1 MLEISYLEVY
11 KMNLLNTFTIEQNQL
26 LNEAGIYIQDK
37 DYSKDEIKIIFNS
50 IVEKVMNKSL
60 KNRDMTNSLQ
70 KYNDI
75 INILDNNIN

>member
-50 IVEKVMNKSL
+50 VIENVMNKSL
-60 KNRDMTNSLQ
+60 KNRDMPNSLR

>member
-37 DYSKDEIKIIFNS
+37 DYSKDEIKTIFNS
-50 IVEKVMNKSL
+50 IVENVMNKSL

>member
-1 MLEISYLEVY
+1 
-11 KMNLLNTFTIEQNQL
+11 MNLLNTFTIEQNQL

-37 DYSKDEIKIIFNS
+37 NYSKDEIKIIFNS
-50 IVEKVMNKSL
+50 IIENVMNKSL
-60 KNRDMTNSLQ
+60 KNRDMTSSLQ

>member
-1 MLEISYLEVY
+1 
-11 KMNLLNTFTIEQNQL
+11 MNLLNIFNMEQITL
-26 LNEAGIYIQDK
+26 LNQAGIPIQDR

-50 IVEKVMNKSL
+50 VIENVMNKSL
-60 KNRDMTNSLQ
+60 KNRDMPNSLR

>member
-11 KMNLLNTFTIEQNQL
+11 KLNLLNTFTIEQNQL

-37 DYSKDEIKIIFNS
+37 NYSKDEIKIIFNS
-50 IVEKVMNKSL
+50 IIENVMNKSL

>member
-11 KMNLLNTFTIEQNQL
+11 KINLLNTFTIEQNQL

-50 IVEKVMNKSL
+50 IVENVMNKSL
-60 KNRDMTNSLQ
+60 KNTDMTNSLQ

>member
-26 LNEAGIYIQDK
+26 LNEAGIYIQDRN
-37 DYSKDEIKIIFNS
+37 YSKDEIKIIFNS
-50 IVEKVMNKSL
+50 IIENVMNKSL

>member
-50 IVEKVMNKSL
+50 IIENVMNKSL

>member
-50 IVEKVMNKSL
+50 IISYPFFWHENTSL
-60 KNRDMTNSLQ
+60 HKTYFDYVK
-70 KYNDI
+70 KYLHNG
-75 INILDNNIN
+75 

>member
-1 MLEISYLEVY
+1 
-11 KMNLLNTFTIEQNQL
+11 MNLKKTFTIEQNQL
-26 LNEAGIYIQDK
+26 INEAGIYIQDK

-50 IVEKVMNKSL
+50 IVENVMNKSL

>member
-50 IVEKVMNKSL
+50 IVENVMNKSL
-60 KNRDMTNSLQ
+60 KNRDM
-70 KYNDI
+70 I
-75 INILDNNIN
+75 IAYAKIRYINKC

>member
-11 KMNLLNTFTIEQNQL
+11 KMNLLNTFTIQQNQL

-50 IVEKVMNKSL
+50 IVENVMNKSL

>member
-50 IVEKVMNKSL
+50 NVENVMNKSL

>member
-1 MLEISYLEVY
+1 
-11 KMNLLNTFTIEQNQL
+11 MNLLNTFTIEQNQL

-37 DYSKDEIKIIFNS
+37 DYSKDEIKTIFNS
-50 IVEKVMNKSL
+50 IVENVMNKSL

>member
-37 DYSKDEIKIIFNS
+37 DYSRDERKIIFNS
-50 IVEKVMNKSL
+50 IIENVMNKSL

>member
-1 MLEISYLEVY
+1 MLEISYLELY

-50 IVEKVMNKSL
+50 IVENVMNKSL

>member
-1 MLEISYLEVY
+1 
-11 KMNLLNTFTIEQNQL
+11 MNLLNTFTIEQNQL

-37 DYSKDEIKIIFNS
+37 DYSKDEIKTIFNS
-50 IVEKVMNKSL
+50 IVENVMNKSL

-75 INILDNNIN
+75 INILENNIN

>member
-1 MLEISYLEVY
+1 MLEISYLGVY

-50 IVEKVMNKSL
+50 IVENVMNKSL

>member
-1 MLEISYLEVY
+1 
-11 KMNLLNTFTIEQNQL
+11 MNLLNKFTINQTKL
-26 LNEAGIYIQDK
+26 LESDGIYIQDK

-50 IVEKVMNKSL
+50 IVENVMNKSL

>member
-1 MLEISYLEVY
+1 
-11 KMNLLNTFTIEQNQL
+11 MNLLNTFTIEQNQL

-37 DYSKDEIKIIFNS
+37 DYSKDEIKTIFNS
-50 IVEKVMNKSL
+50 IVENVMNKSL

-75 INILDNNIN
+75 INILDSNIN

>member
-1 MLEISYLEVY
+1 
-11 KMNLLNTFTIEQNQL
+11 MNLLNTFTKEQNQL

-50 IVEKVMNKSL
+50 IVENVMNKSL

>member
-1 MLEISYLEVY
+1 MKLEYTY
-11 KMNLLNTFTIEQNQL
+11 K
-26 LNEAGIYIQDK
+26 
-37 DYSKDEIKIIFNS
+37 IKIIFNS
-50 IVEKVMNKSL
+50 IIENVMNKSL

>member
-50 IVEKVMNKSL
+50 IVENVMNKSL

>member
-11 KMNLLNTFTIEQNQL
+11 KMILLNTFTIEQNQL

-50 IVEKVMNKSL
+50 IVENVMNKSL

>member
-1 MLEISYLEVY
+1 
-11 KMNLLNTFTIEQNQL
+11 MNLLNTFTIEQNQL

-37 DYSKDEIKIIFNS
+37 GYSKDEIKIIFNS
-50 IVEKVMNKSL
+50 IIENVMNKSL